1 MKLTIDET
9 NRRRE
14 KQIAYNSEH
23 GLVPTPL
30 NKKKDNALAK
40 SLNPYAV
47 KEGTSM
53 AAESEMDYSNP
64 KELEMKSKG
73 NPCKSKGMEEEIE
86 RKSSWKSLR
95 I

>member
-14 KQIAYNSEH
+14 KQIAYNKEN

-30 NKKKDNALAK
+30 NKKKDNVLVK

-47 KEGTSM
+47 KVGMSM
-53 AAESEMDYSNP
+53 AQKKQLLSTQKN
-64 KELEMKSKG
+64 
-73 NPCKSKGMEEEIE
+73 
-86 RKSSWKSLR
+86 
-95 I
+95 